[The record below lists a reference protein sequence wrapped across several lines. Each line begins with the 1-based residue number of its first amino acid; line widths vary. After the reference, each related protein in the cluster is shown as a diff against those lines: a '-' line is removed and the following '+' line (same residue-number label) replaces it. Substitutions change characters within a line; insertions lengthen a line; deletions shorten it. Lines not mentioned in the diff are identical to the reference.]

1 MLPQSL
7 LHVAINSS
15 SRATIHKL
23 VPNASQFFVKVE
35 NNSLMEYKPLWW
47 LKKPLFL
54 ILTQK
59 KLGYLLLIGIVW
71 LNEKTIR

>member
-7 LHVAINSS
+7 LLVAINSS

-23 VPNASQFFVKVE
+23 VPNASQFSVEVE

-47 LKKPLFL
+47 LKQPLFL